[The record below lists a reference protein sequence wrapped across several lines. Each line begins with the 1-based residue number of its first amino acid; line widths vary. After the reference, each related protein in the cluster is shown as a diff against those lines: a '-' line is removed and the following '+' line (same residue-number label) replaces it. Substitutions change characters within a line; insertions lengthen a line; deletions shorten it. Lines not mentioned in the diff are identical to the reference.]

1 MTRAQNEEAGGW
13 GKREKPVESPQ
24 LPGAAAVLVILSVL
38 ILVLPAFAPDGPQ
51 ARLLPLAL
59 QVEPLVIDVER
70 AAWYEWALLDGIGET
85 RARRIVEYVRENRPL
100 KGIGQLGE
108 IGGLPRDWVEKAKPH
123 LRLHGEEAGR

>member
-1 MTRAQNEEAGGW
+1 MTRAQNEEAGSL
-13 GKREKPVESPQ
+13 VEHERQGEFPH
-24 LPGAAAVLVILSVL
+24 LPGSEAVLVILSVL
-38 ILVLPAFAPDGPQ
+38 ILVLPAFAPAGPQ

>member
-13 GKREKPVESPQ
+13 GKRGKPGESPQ

-38 ILVLPAFAPDGPQ
+38 ILVLPAFAPAGPQ